1 MAGQTQAMHAVT
13 IVDGELEWREHPDPT
28 PGTGEVLVEVRAAGL
43 NGADRLQLAGR
54 YPAPPGAPAD
64 IPGLELA
71 GEVVAL
77 GPGAT
82 RFQVG
87 DRVMAVVAGGGQAE
101 RAVVHERH
109 LLPVPD
115 GLGWAEAG
123 AFPEVFTTAHDAL
136 FTQCGLQLGE
146 RVPVTGAAGGV
157 GTAAVQLALAA
168 GASVVASVRDE
179 QRRSDLAA
187 LVGADAP
194 LTVVAPEEA
203 TDAGPYDVVLELV
216 GAPNLGDDLA
226 ALAEGGRVSVIG
238 VGAGAKAEVNLLV
251 LMGKRARIHGST
263 LRARSLE
270 DKADAARRVER
281 HVLPLLAAGR
291 ITVPVQATFEMR
303 AAVAAYAAFAA
314 GGKLGKLV
322 LVR

>member
-1 MAGQTQAMHAVT
+1 MHAVT
-13 IVDGELEWREHPDPT
+13 IVDGQLEWRAHPDPE

-43 NGADRLQLAGR
+43 NGADRLQVAGH

-71 GEVVAL
+71 GEVLAL
-77 GPGAT
+77 GPGST
-82 RFQVG
+82 RFAVG

-109 LLPVPD
+109 LLPVPAD
-115 GLGWAEAG
+115 VPWDQAG
-123 AFPEVFTTAHDAL
+123 GFPEVFTTAHDAL
-136 FTQCGLQLGE
+136 FTQCGLQMGE
-146 RVPVTGAAGGV
+146 RVLVTGAAGGV
-157 GTAAVQLALAA
+157 GSAAVQLALAT
-168 GASVVASVRDE
+168 GASVTASVRDE
-179 QRRSDLAA
+179 RRRADVAA
-187 LVGADAP
+187 LAPEGAP

-203 TDAGPYDVVLELV
+203 VDAGPHDVVLELV

-226 ALAEGGRVSVIG
+226 TLAEGGRISVIG
-238 VGAGAKAEVNLLV
+238 VGAGAKAELNLLA

-281 HVLPLLAAGR
+281 HVVPLLASGALS
-291 ITVPVQATFEMR
+291 VPVHATYEMSR
-303 AAVAAYAAFAA
+303 AADAYEAFAA
-314 GGKLGKLV
+314 GGKLGKIV
-322 LVR
+322 LTR